1 MLLVS
6 RSLYEKCTVAD
17 IAARLSVSADHLERV
32 FYKSMHMRLAGYI
45 NAEKIKEAQELLRST
60 KESIADIGAMLGYS
74 SNSYFTRCF
83 KQYTGL
89 TPLEYRQNAHDL
101 TQG

>member
-1 MLLVS
+1 
-6 RSLYEKCTVAD
+6 
-17 IAARLSVSADHLERV
+17 
-32 FYKSMHMRLAGYI
+32 MRLAGYI

-60 KESIADIGAMLGYS
+60 TESIADIGAMLGYS

-89 TPLEYRQNAHDL
+89 TTGLKERVH
-101 TQG
+101 TQTEDKASGL